1 MCAQGITYDESKHS
15 SVGSVVDI
23 IFGKIETSLVAHD
36 LRHDAMVDFVQRDI
50 VSFVVFHTEIFL
62 FVFVFIIFDQN
73 VALAATAIEFTLLV
87 VTLLFVFLELL
98 DEGADDLI

>member
-36 LRHDAMVDFVQRDI
+36 LRHDAMVDFV
-50 VSFVVFHTEIFL
+50 
-62 FVFVFIIFDQN
+62 
-73 VALAATAIEFTLLV
+73 
-87 VTLLFVFLELL
+87 
-98 DEGADDLI
+98 